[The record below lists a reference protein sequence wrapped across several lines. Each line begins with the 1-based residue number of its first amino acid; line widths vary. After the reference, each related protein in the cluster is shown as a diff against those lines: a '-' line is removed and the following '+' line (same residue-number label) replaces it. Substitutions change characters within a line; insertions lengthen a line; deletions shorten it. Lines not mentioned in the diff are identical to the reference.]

1 MPGRAPR
8 VFKSDAIVLRHRR
21 LGEAD
26 RIVTLLVPSRGRVDA
41 VAKGALRPRSKLA
54 GHLEPL
60 THVDVVLAHGRS
72 MDVITQAET
81 IEAFPAVRDDL
92 ERLSAA
98 LYLLELTMRL
108 THEHHEAAHAYAVL
122 HAALLRLERGDGVHL
137 ATRTGEMA
145 LLETSGFR
153 PEWARCI
160 ACGEAV
166 IAEGTVAWSA
176 SGGGVLCAGCR
187 GQFADAAPID
197 GVVLRVLRALQAGP
211 YEAAAHIR
219 LAPPVATAAE
229 RVMHALVEAV
239 TEHALGSARFVASA
253 RRANALAHAYT
264 AATAREDSAAP
275 DGGYTGED
283 EGE

>member
-26 RIVTLLVPSRGRVDA
+26 RIVTLLVPARGRVDA
-41 VAKGALRPRSKLA
+41 VAKGALRPRSKLG

-81 IEAFPAVRDDL
+81 IEAFPAIREDL

-98 LYLLELTMRL
+98 LYLLELTTRL

-137 ATRTGEMA
+137 ATRSGELA
-145 LLETSGFR
+145 LLEASGFR
-153 PEWARCI
+153 PEWGRCI

-166 IAEGTVAWSA
+166 PAEGTLAWSPT
-176 SGGGVLCAGCR
+176 GGGVLCAACR
-187 GQFADAAPID
+187 GQSADAAPID
-197 GVVLRVLRALQAGP
+197 GVVVRVLRALQAGP
-211 YEAAAHIR
+211 YETAARIR
-219 LAPPVATAAE
+219 LAPPVAAAAE

-253 RRANALAHAYT
+253 RRADALAHAYT
-264 AATAREDSAAP
+264 AAVGEENETPAGR
-275 DGGYTGED
+275 YTGGD
-283 EGE
+283 EEE